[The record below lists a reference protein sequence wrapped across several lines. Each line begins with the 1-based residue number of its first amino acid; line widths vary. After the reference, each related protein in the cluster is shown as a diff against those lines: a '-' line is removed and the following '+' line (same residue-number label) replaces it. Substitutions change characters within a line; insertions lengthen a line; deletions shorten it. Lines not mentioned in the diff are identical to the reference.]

1 MDNQKPINSIV
12 NVGKSIGKSIIGVGK
27 GVGSFV
33 STVGDRLTK
42 PIEFKIIPQ
51 SKAAF
56 HNNKSKRDP
65 YTVSN
70 RRSPSGGKKGG
81 KKTKRNMRK
90 RGTQKRR

>member
-1 MDNQKPINSIV
+1 MDNQKPSIR
-12 NVGKSIGKSIIGVGK
+12 KSIGKVGKSIIGVGK
-27 GVGSFV
+27 GVGRV
-33 STVGDRLTK
+33 GLTVIDRLTR
-42 PIEFKIIPQ
+42 PIELNILPRSS

-56 HNNKSKRDP
+56 HNNKLKDDP
-65 YTVSN
+65 YTVRN

>member
-12 NVGKSIGKSIIGVGK
+12 NVGKSIGKR
-27 GVGSFV
+27 VGSFV
-33 STVGDRLTK
+33 STVGDTLTK
-42 PIEFKIIPQ
+42 RIEFKIIPQ

-56 HNNKSKRDP
+56 HNNKSKEDP
-65 YTVSN
+65 YTVRK